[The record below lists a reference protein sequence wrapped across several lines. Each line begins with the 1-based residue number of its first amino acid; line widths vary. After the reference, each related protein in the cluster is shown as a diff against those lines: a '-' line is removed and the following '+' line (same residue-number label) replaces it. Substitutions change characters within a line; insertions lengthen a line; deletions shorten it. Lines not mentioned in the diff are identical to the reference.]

1 MRKSIFFAEV
11 LMYKLRRFLKDY
23 KKECIIG
30 PLCKLFEAVLEL
42 LVPLV
47 MASIIDV
54 GVKNGDTNYVFKMGG
69 VMVLLAVVGFCSA
82 LVCQYFA
89 SRASQGVGTKIRRE
103 LFAHIN
109 SLSHAELDSL
119 GTPSLITRITN
130 DVNQVQQSVAMGIRL
145 LTRAP
150 FIVIGSIV
158 MAMTI
163 NFKMTIIF
171 LIATVLIGITLYFV
185 MSRSI
190 PVFSAMQKKLDKIGL
205 ISRENLSGNR
215 VIRAFSKQ
223 AGEKQRID
231 AATEDLAKTS
241 IRVSR
246 LSALLSPV
254 TYAVTNLAIIAII
267 WFGAKNVYSGSG
279 MLSGDIIALVNYMT
293 QILLAMIVVAN
304 LVVLLTKASASAAR
318 INEVFETKPSVV
330 EKTHDS
336 ISVSTDE
343 RTPKI
348 AFEDVSFTY
357 GDGDDELSSI
367 SFEIKRGQTVG
378 IIGGTGCG
386 KSTLISL
393 IPRFYDV
400 KSGRVC
406 VDGVDVKEYPFL
418 QLRKQIGI
426 VPQQSVLFGG
436 SIRDN
441 MKWQNKN
448 ATDEEIVN
456 ALKIAQAYD
465 FVSRLDK
472 GLDSHVEQGGKNFS
486 GGQRQR
492 LCIARALVSK
502 PEILILDDSFS
513 ALDLATD
520 AALRKALA
528 ENTEGMTVL
537 IVTQRCSTIKNS
549 DLILVLDDGCLVGS
563 GTHTALYDSCET
575 YREICL
581 SQLNETEAK

>member
-1 MRKSIFFAEV
+1 MF
-11 LMYKLRRFLKDY
+11 KLRRFLKDY

-30 PLCKLFEAVLEL
+30 PLCKLFEAILEL
-42 LVPLV
+42 FVPLV
-47 MASIIDV
+47 MANIIDV
-54 GVKNGDTNYVFKMGG
+54 GVKNKDSEYVFKMGL
-69 VMVLLAVVGFCSA
+69 VMVGLAVAGLLSA
-82 LVCQYFA
+82 LVCQYLA
-89 SRASQGVGTKIRRE
+89 SKASQGVGTKIRRE

-109 SLSHAELDSL
+109 TLSHAELDKL

-150 FIVIGSIV
+150 FIVAGALV

-163 NFKMTIIF
+163 NLKMSVIF
-171 LIATVLIGITLYFV
+171 FVTALIIGITLYLV
-185 MSRSI
+185 MSKSI
-190 PVFSAMQKKLDKIGL
+190 PIFSAIQKKLDKIGL

-223 AGEKQRID
+223 KSEKERIEN
-231 AATEDLAKTS
+231 ATDDLAKTS

-254 TYAVTNLAIIAII
+254 TYAVTDLAIIAII
-267 WFGAKNVYSGSG
+267 WFGAVNVNNGTG

-304 LVVLLTKASASAAR
+304 LVLLLTKASASAKR

-330 EKTHDS
+330 EKTQEFL
-336 ISVSTDE
+336 STDKNA
-343 RTPKI
+343 PKI
-348 AFEDVSFTY
+348 EFNNVSFNY
-357 GDGDDELSSI
+357 GDGDDELSNI
-367 SFEIKRGQTVG
+367 SFKIMRGQTVG

-386 KSTLISL
+386 KSTLINL
-393 IPRFYDV
+393 IPRYYDV
-400 KSGRVC
+400 TNGSVC
-406 VDGVDVKEYPFL
+406 VEGINVKEYPFA
-418 QLRKQIGI
+418 QIRSQIGS
-426 VPQQSVLFGG
+426 VPQQSILFSG

-441 MKWQNKN
+441 MKWRHKN
-448 ATDEEIVN
+448 ATDEEIIK
-456 ALKIAQAYD
+456 ALKIAQAYE
-465 FVSRLDK
+465 FVSKLSK
-472 GLDSHVEQGGKNFS
+472 GLDSRVEQGGKNFS

-492 LCIARALVSK
+492 LCIARALVGN

-513 ALDLATD
+513 ALDFATD
-520 AALRKALA
+520 ASLRKELK
-528 ENTEGMTVL
+528 ENTENMTVI

-549 DLILVLDDGCLVGS
+549 DLILVLDDGRLVGQ
-563 GTHTALYDSCET
+563 GTHEDLFDNCET

-581 SQLNETEAK
+581 SQLNETEVKK